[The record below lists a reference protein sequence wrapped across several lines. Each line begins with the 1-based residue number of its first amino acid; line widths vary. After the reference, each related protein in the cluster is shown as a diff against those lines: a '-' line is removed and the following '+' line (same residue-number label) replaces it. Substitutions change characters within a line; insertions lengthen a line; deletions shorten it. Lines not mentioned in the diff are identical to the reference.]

1 MYIPAGII
9 AIIIFIWLKNKQYNR
24 RVDRHNRMIDKQEE
38 LLQLL
43 KDKKNKHQNP
53 NNTKKLYG
61 NKL

>member
-43 KDKKNKHQNP
+43 KDKKNNEQNP
-53 NNTKKLYG
+53 NNTTSG
-61 NKL
+61 DEIN